1 MKLINKAFLSL
12 ALTGSLLV
20 SSCDSLLQVDPRQ
33 SIDADGALNTPD
45 AVDAA
50 LNSVYSKLRS
60 ARIYCRDHLQLQMH
74 WLT

>member
-50 LNSVYSKLRS
+50 LTRFIPN
-60 ARIYCRDHLQLQMH
+60 
-74 WLT
+74 